1 MSNFMLGNLT
11 VEEMEDRLG
20 FTITDVQRKRMSDI
34 RCNDAQISQKDNGTV
49 LTYPL
54 LSYVAV
60 LEVAYMWRDILEPKE
75 NELQTRIEFAIQII
89 D

>member
-1 MSNFMLGNLT
+1 MLGNLT

-20 FTITDVQRKRMSDI
+20 ITITDVQRKRMSDI
-34 RCNDAQISQKDNGTV
+34 RCNDAQNIPEDNGTV

-60 LEVAYMWRDILEPKE
+60 SRSSIYVA
-75 NELQTRIEFAIQII
+75 
-89 D
+89 